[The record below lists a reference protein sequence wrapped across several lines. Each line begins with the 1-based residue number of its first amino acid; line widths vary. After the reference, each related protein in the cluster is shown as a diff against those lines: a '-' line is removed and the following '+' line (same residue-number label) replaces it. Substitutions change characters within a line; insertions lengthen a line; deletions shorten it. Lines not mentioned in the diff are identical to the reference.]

1 MLIGKGANIENKD
14 NDGRTSLMLGIKL
27 KFYVFI
33 SNKYDFKL
41 KHQLMVTLVWLTF
54 NQKADKNVNIEHIVS
69 AISYNKEKFEV
80 YLNVFDKIS

>member
-1 MLIGKGANIENKD
+1 MALYNFCFVASRKDHLEVVKMLIGKGANIENKD

-54 NQKADKNVNIEHIVS
+54 N
-69 AISYNKEKFEV
+69 
-80 YLNVFDKIS
+80 

>member
-1 MLIGKGANIENKD
+1 MNKC
-14 NDGRTSLMLGIKL
+14 
-27 KFYVFI
+27 VFI

-41 KHQLMVTLVWLTF
+41 KHQLMVTLIWLTF

>member
-54 NQKADKNVNIEHIVS
+54 N
-69 AISYNKEKFEV
+69 
-80 YLNVFDKIS
+80 